1 MSSAVLSRRSR
12 PGRPGRPRH
21 VPAVDNTLSPRDQIL
36 DVAARLFVK
45 QGYAA
50 TSTREIAEAVGIRQA
65 SVYYH
70 FPSGKGEILSELLGR
85 TVRPTL
91 EQIDKIDAVTQEHG
105 AASALYALVMIDTG
119 TLADAPHNAGR
130 LPSLPDVCSQKES
143 KPYKAIHTDLVNAYA
158 RLGAQVAGLDVNGIL
173 LAHLVEIVVT
183 LRTKGLDVDEA
194 TRHAV
199 AASAL
204 RACGATQDQITIA
217 AAVTWTELID
227 PVE

>member
-1 MSSAVLSRRSR
+1 VLQVVKVRCREHGEAR
-12 PGRPGRPRH
+12 PARPCHRPPEH
-21 VPAVDNTLSPRDQIL
+21 AEGDPREEIL
-36 DVAARLFVK
+36 EVAARLFTK

-65 SVYYH
+65 SAYYH

-91 EQIDKIDAVTQEHG
+91 EQIDRIETVAAEHG

-119 TLADAPHNAGR
+119 TLAEAPHNAGR
-130 LPSLPDVCSQKES
+130 LPSLPDVCSREES
-143 KPYKAIHTDLVNAYA
+143 VPYQAIHADLVDAYA
-158 RLGAQVAGLDVNGIL
+158 RLGARVAGLDVNGIL
-173 LAHLVEIVVT
+173 LAHLVEVVVT
-183 LRTKGLDVDEA
+183 LRSKGLDVDEA
-194 TRHAV
+194 TRHII

-217 AAVTWTELID
+217 AAVAWAELTA
-227 PVE
+227 